1 MNLAIRY
8 LIIGLLTGWQLSWA
22 EEITVQAAVD
32 RNVINLTDMLTF
44 TVTIEGTSDFPN
56 VPAPES
62 EDFIMISG
70 PSQSSNIQI
79 INGAMSASK
88 QVQWR
93 LAPTHAGQLSIPPVK
108 IVYRRK
114 VYQTAPITV
123 TVNSAPQTVQPA
135 PGSPATPAP
144 GPPVTTPAKDIFLK
158 ANIAK
163 STVYKGEELLVS
175 FELYYQNV
183 RTYSPQKLPD
193 AKGFWMEQFPEDRT
207 PIVENVVVN
216 GIAYKKATIRRLA
229 LFPTTTG
236 DLVIDP
242 MVITCEVLV
251 PRQRRRSM
259 FDDFFNDSFFS
270 DPFFSDTKTVEV
282 RSAPVSVQ
290 VLELPVQGQPKSFN
304 GAVGSYVIE
313 SRIDTLQ
320 TRQDQALTLR
330 YTISGSGNINTV
342 QLPALNLPANVELF
356 EPSVKRTINNKG
368 KSIRGAVAYEYV
380 LIPRSSGA
388 LQIPPLPFAYFNPVS
403 RRYQTS
409 TAAGFNV
416 TVKPADE
423 KLAAQGAGFRKE
435 EISLLGSDI
444 RFIVRDNPN
453 WQRVGTS
460 VLNSYWFWL
469 INSLSLL
476 LIVASVV
483 FRWWAD
489 KLETNSFFA
498 RRWRAFTRAQGWI
511 KAAQEQAGQSAAV
524 FGSCDR
530 ALCGF
535 ITDRLGLPNSGI
547 GPKEIQRALQKQQ
560 VDPELIERVNQVLN
574 ALEQRRFL
582 PVEVTESESQNLISE
597 ISTLIDQL
605 IKVI

>member
-1 MNLAIRY
+1 MKLAIRF

-32 RNVINLTDMLTF
+32 RNVINLDDVLTF

-62 EDFIMISG
+62 EGFIILSG
-70 PSQSSNIQI
+70 PSQSSNIEI
-79 INGAMSASK
+79 INGEMSASK

-93 LAPTHAGQLSIPPVK
+93 LAPTHAGQQSIPPVK

-114 VYQTAPITV
+114 VYQTEPITV
-123 TVNSAPQTVQPA
+123 IVNPAPQTAQPV

-144 GPPVTTPAKDIFLK
+144 PITTTARDLFLK
-158 ANIAK
+158 ANVAK

-207 PIVENVVVN
+207 PIVENVVMN
-216 GIAYKKATIRRLA
+216 GVAYKKATIRRLA

-236 DLVIDP
+236 ELIIDP

-282 RSAPVSVQ
+282 RSESVSVR
-290 VLELPVQGQPKSFN
+290 VLELPVQGRPKSFN

-330 YTISGSGNINTV
+330 YTVSGSGNINTI

-368 KSIRGAVAYEYV
+368 RSIRGAVAYEYV
-380 LIPRSSGA
+380 LITRSSGA
-388 LQIPPLPFAYFNPVS
+388 LQIPPLPFSFFNPAS

-444 RFIVRDNPN
+444 RFVVRDNPN
-453 WQRVGTS
+453 WQRIGTS
-460 VLNSYWFWL
+460 VLSSFWFWL
-469 INSLSLL
+469 INSLLLL
-476 LIVASVV
+476 LIMGSVV
-483 FRWWAD
+483 FRWWAN
-489 KLETNSFFA
+489 KLATNSIFA
-498 RRWRAFTRAQGWI
+498 RRWRAFNRAQDWI

-524 FGSCDR
+524 FSSCDR
-530 ALCGF
+530 ALSGF
-535 ITDRLGLPNSGI
+535 IADRLGLPTSGI
-547 GPKEIQRALQKQQ
+547 GPKEIQRALQEQQ

-574 ALEQRRFL
+574 ELEQRRFL
-582 PVEVTESESQNLISE
+582 PGEVTESESQNLINE
-597 ISTLIDQL
+597 ITELIDRL

>member
-1 MNLAIRY
+1 MKLTIRY
-8 LIIGLLTGWQLSWA
+8 LIIGLLIGWQLSWA
-22 EEITVQAAVD
+22 EEISVRAAVD
-32 RNVINLTDMLTF
+32 RNVINLDDVLTY

-62 EDFIMISG
+62 EDFIIISG

-93 LAPTHAGQLSIPPVK
+93 LAPTHAGQQSIPPVK

-114 VYQTAPITV
+114 VYQTEPISV
-123 TVNSAPQTVQPA
+123 TVNPAPQTAQPV
-135 PGSPATPAP
+135 PGSPAIPAP
-144 GPPVTTPAKDIFLK
+144 GAPVTTPAKDLFLK
-158 ANIAK
+158 ANVAK

-216 GIAYKKATIRRLA
+216 GVAYKKATIRRLA

-251 PRQRRRSM
+251 PRQRRHSM
-259 FDDFFNDSFFS
+259 FDDFFNDSFFN
-270 DPFFSDTKTVEV
+270 DPFFNNTKTVEV
-282 RSAPVSVQ
+282 RSVPVSVQ
-290 VLELPVQGQPKSFN
+290 VLELPVQGQPKNFN
-304 GAVGSYVIE
+304 GAVGSFVIE

-330 YTISGSGNINTV
+330 YTVSGSGNINTI

-356 EPSVKRTINNKG
+356 EPSVRRTINNKG
-368 KSIRGAVAYEYV
+368 KSIRGAIAYEYV
-380 LIPRSSGA
+380 LIPRSSGV
-388 LQIPPLPFAYFNPVS
+388 LQIPPLPFAFFNPAS

-423 KLAAQGAGFRKE
+423 KSAAQGAGFRKE

-444 RFIVRDNPN
+444 RFIVRDNSN
-453 WQRVGTS
+453 WRRVGTS
-460 VLNSYWFWL
+460 VLSSFWFWL

-476 LIVASVV
+476 LMVGSVV
-483 FRWWAD
+483 FRWWAN
-489 KLETNSFFA
+489 KLATNSILA
-498 RRWRAFTRAQGWI
+498 RRWRAFNRAQGWI

-524 FGSCDR
+524 FSACDR
-530 ALCGF
+530 ALSGF
-535 ITDRLGLPNSGI
+535 IADRLGLPTSGI
-547 GPKEIQRALQKQQ
+547 GPKEIQRALLEQQ

-574 ALEQRRFL
+574 ELEQRRFL
-582 PVEVTESESQNLISE
+582 PGAVTESESQNLISE
-597 ISTLIDQL
+597 ISVLIDRL

>member
-8 LIIGLLTGWQLSWA
+8 LIIGFLTGWQLSWA

-62 EDFIMISG
+62 EDFIIISG
-70 PSQSSNIQI
+70 PAQSSNIQI

-123 TVNSAPQTVQPA
+123 TVNSAPQTIQPA

-270 DPFFSDTKTVEV
+270 DPFYSDTKMVEV

-342 QLPALNLPANVELF
+342 QLPVLNLPANVELF
-356 EPSVKRTINNKG
+356 EPSVRRTINNKG

-380 LIPRSSGA
+380 LIPRSSGV

-435 EISLLGSDI
+435 EISLIGSDI

-453 WQRVGTS
+453 WQRIGTS

-476 LIVASVV
+476 LIVFSVV

>member
-70 PSQSSNIQI
+70 PAQSSNIQI

-207 PIVENVVVN
+207 PIVENVMVDGV
-216 GIAYKKATIRRLA
+216 AYKKATIRRLA

-242 MVITCEVLV
+242 MVINCEVLV

-270 DPFFSDTKTVEV
+270 DPLFSNTKTVEV
-282 RSAPVSVQ
+282 RSAPVSVR
-290 VLELPVQGQPKSFN
+290 VLELPMQGQPKSFI

-342 QLPALNLPANVELF
+342 QLPVLNLPANVELF
-356 EPSVKRTINNKG
+356 EPSVRRTINNKG
-368 KSIRGAVAYEYV
+368 KSIRGAVTYEYV

-388 LQIPPLPFAYFNPVS
+388 LQIPPLPFAFFNPVS
-403 RRYQTS
+403 KHYQTS

-435 EISLLGSDI
+435 EISLIGSDI

-476 LIVASVV
+476 LIMGSIV
-483 FRWWAD
+483 FRWWAN
-489 KLETNSFFA
+489 KLATNSLFA
-498 RRWRAFTRAQGWI
+498 RRWRAFNRAQGWI
-511 KAAQEQAGQSAAV
+511 KAAQEQADQSAAV
-524 FGSCDR
+524 FSSCDR
-530 ALCGF
+530 ALSGF

-547 GPKEIQRALQKQQ
+547 GPKEIQHALQERQ

-574 ALEQRRFL
+574 ELEQRRFL
-582 PVEVTESESQNLISE
+582 PVEVSESESQNLISE
-597 ISTLIDQL
+597 ISTLIDRL